1 MNKWAALESCST
13 KIFNENLFIK
23 SGNMVSFNPKLV
35 ELHAFVMYLYC
46 LVDLTVSEINE
57 IYCASE
63 NIYAMVLHPS

>member
-1 MNKWAALESCST
+1 
-13 KIFNENLFIK
+13 
-23 SGNMVSFNPKLV
+23 MVSFNPKLV